1 MGLVDWIHDLLT
13 PTGLNEV
20 AAALM
25 RTRALYTQAQGRCG
39 TDECRAEYQV
49 KIDEIDD
56 ALQPYGIDLRDGFT
70 PDDWNEVV
78 AAVPQAT
85 LDLITE
91 TGEAVVGEI
100 GDLSLKFI
108 RGLGA
113 ALVEGAEGAYDVI
126 TDRLKGKEPEMV
138 AALTAS
144 VLVIL
149 VASFLWN
156 EVKRGPKA

>member
-1 MGLVDWIHDLLT
+1 MGLVDWLHDLLT
-13 PTGLNEV
+13 PTGINEV

-25 RTRALYTQAQGRCG
+25 RTRALYTQAQGRCE
-39 TDECRAEYQV
+39 TDECRAGYQD

-78 AAVPQAT
+78 EAVPTAT

-91 TGEAVVGEI
+91 TGEAVIGEI
-100 GDLSLKFI
+100 GDLSLQFI

-126 TDRLKGKEPEMV
+126 TAKLSGKEPEMV
-138 AALTAS
+138 AAITATILV
-144 VLVIL
+144 VLVS
-149 VASFLWN
+149 SFLWH
-156 EVKRGPKA
+156 EVKRGPRA